1 MERKNDLLN
10 EREIHNLGALIGQF
24 NRLATQTRPKVQK
37 LKVQPLMIP
46 REQINWLIR

>member
-10 EREIHNLGALIGQF
+10 ETEIHNLGALIGQF
-24 NRLATQTRPKVQK
+24 NRLATQTRSKVQK

-46 REQINWLIR
+46 IEQINWLIR